1 MGIPKT
7 LAQAKRNAVY
17 WDNYVNYLTSLDD
30 RQPNIGQGDPKP
42 PQTELYVKPFAL
54 ELDTDQYLKA
64 NGTSQRW
71 TAYQSSF
78 TGYTRETLNAGSGEI
93 FLNLRNVRPAKVV
106 VKVGMST
113 GKTVVTARTTKRKYV
128 SRGGTAGS
136 IPFGV
141 RTVGET
147 EVEAYNALRA
157 AIMASGFDT
166 NTMQVSRI
174 REKV

>member
-1 MGIPKT
+1 MGIPKS
-7 LAQAKRNAVY
+7 LAKAKQNAVY

-54 ELDTDQYLKA
+54 ELDTDQYLKV
-64 NGTSQRW
+64 NGTSERW

-78 TGYTRETLNAGSGEI
+78 TGYAKDSLNAGSGEI
-93 FLNLRNVRPAKVV
+93 FLKLRNVTPAKIV
-106 VKVGMST
+106 VKTGMSST
-113 GKTVVTARTTKRKYV
+113 NRVVTAKTTKRKYV
-128 SRGGTAGS
+128 TRGGKAGS

-141 RTVGET
+141 KTATET
-147 EVEAYNALRA
+147 EVEAYNVLRS

-166 NTMQVSRI
+166 NTMQISRI
-174 REKV
+174 KEKA